1 MRVPDFSRPILKGK
15 WTSWILCF
23 YTKYL
28 KKRYYRIIES
38 LIKKILIYKNN
49 SKNSTLQK
57 TIRSAIYNTTDE
69 NKILFSNNKDI
80 KYLLGSS
87 DWISKKLFIDNSFD
101 YRILTKA
108 IKLQKKYCIILFKIS
123 NIC

>member
-1 MRVPDFSRPILKGK
+1 M
-15 WTSWILCF
+15 F

-57 TIRSAIYNTTDE
+57 TIRSAIYYTTKKNE
-69 NKILFSNNKDI
+69 ILFSNNKDI

-87 DWISKKLFIDNSFD
+87 DWISKKLFIDKSFD
-101 YRILTKA
+101 YHILTRTV
-108 IKLQKKYCIILFKIS
+108 LVTHQSHLLHTHLYQILY
-123 NIC
+123 